1 MFHTADERAIKSGQ
15 VADVYYRRTMTVLEH
30 VGRDPM
36 VKAEFMAKGLPW
48 PWAVLAGVEELVELL
63 GGLDVKVRV
72 LPEGTLF
79 YPWEPVLEIEGRYR
93 EFGGFEFGGFET
105 TMLGLICQASGVAT
119 MAARCKLAAWP
130 KPVISFGARRLH
142 PAIAPMVERNAYIGG
157 CDGVAVGLGAD
168 LVGIEPTGTM
178 PHALVLIIG
187 DTVEAARAFNEAVDP
202 SIQRVILIDTLQDEK
217 FEALRVAE
225 ALGDDLYAVR
235 LDTPG
240 SRRGNMAQLLEEVR
254 WELDQ
259 AGFSRVKLFVSG
271 GLDERGLAAIKHVA
285 DAYGV
290 GTTVSAA
297 RVVDFA
303 MDVIEVDGRPVA
315 KRGQR
320 SGSKSLLVCPECG
333 RREVTPYTAAPS
345 PCPCGAAR
353 RDLLQRLGA
362 LPPPGETRDYVL
374 SQLESLTENDL

>member
-1 MFHTADERAIKSGQ
+1 MFHTADERAIRSGQ

-36 VKAEFMAKGLPW
+36 VKAEFMAKGLAW

-63 GGLDVKVRV
+63 GELDVKVRI

-93 EFGGFEFGGFET
+93 EFGGFET

-187 DTVEAARAFNEAVDP
+187 DTVEAARAFNAAVDP

-240 SRRGNMAQLLEEVR
+240 SRRGNMTQLLEEVR
-254 WELDQ
+254 WELDR
-259 AGFSRVKLFVSG
+259 AGFKKVKLFVSG
-271 GLDERGLAAIKHVA
+271 GLDEHGLAAIKHVA

-297 RVVDFA
+297 RVVDFS
-303 MDVIEVDGRPVA
+303 MDVIEVDGRAVA

-333 RREVTPYTAAPS
+333 RREVTLFTATPP
-345 PCPCGAAR
+345 PCSCGAAR
-353 RDLLQRLGA
+353 RDLLQPLGP
-362 LPPPGETRDYVL
+362 LPAPGETRDYVL
-374 SQLESLTENDL
+374 NQQESLDGNEL